1 MSKNK
6 SVFVTT
12 LFVVMLGC
20 LDFCLWRI
28 NLVGFVLL
36 TGALALYGYYE
47 AARTFSAWLTA
58 KDEPE
63 LAPPTVS
70 DLATVDLL
78 PEDFSAT
85 VEEIMKEVQGE

>member
-12 LFVVMLGC
+12 LFATMLGC

-28 NLVGFVLL
+28 NLIGFVLL

-47 AARTFSAWLTA
+47 AARTFSSWLA
-58 KDEPE
+58 EKDEPE
-63 LAPPTVS
+63 LAPPTIS
-70 DLATVDLL
+70 DLAQADLL